1 MGINLVSGL
10 LVFSCSGF
18 VHLSQGFQRLFRQ
31 PVDGLLAHPAVLLY
45 DQDPL
50 PEEPALLSMAEGP
63 RYYLVRGYLLE
74 LVVVEV
80 DEVLEGPGLHPVEG
94 LGGDPVGVPEVGLV
108 AEVVL
113 EACSA
118 VGAGVVGLGLSVGL
132 SVEEAFVGGSA
143 VLGVEGALAS
153 GLAADV

>member
-1 MGINLVSGL
+1 MSLVSGL
-10 LVFSCSGF
+10 FVFSCPGF

-31 PVDGLLAHPAVLLY
+31 PVDGLLAHAAVLLY
-45 DQDPL
+45 DEDSL
-50 PEEPALLSMAEGP
+50 PEEPALLPMAEGP
-63 RYYLVRGYLLE
+63 RYQLVGGDLLE

-80 DEVLEGPGLHPVEG
+80 DEVLEGSGLHPVEG
-94 LGGDPVGVPEVGLV
+94 LGGDSVVVPEVGLV
-108 AEVVL
+108 AEVVV

-118 VGAGVVGLGLSVGL
+118 VGAGVFGLCLPVGL